1 MTQALASGSQPNV
14 FFWPIHGYGLATSI
28 IEISIVVGVFVISM
42 PISRT
47 CLKAEPQ
54 SFGATYTRQFDSLP
68 ESGLGIKSDF

>member
-1 MTQALASGSQPNV
+1 MFFFGPFMDMALQPG
-14 FFWPIHGYGLATSI
+14 IK
-28 IEISIVVGVFVISM
+28 EISIVVGVFVISM